1 MQQIK
6 MILKVTKSM
15 DREKDIH
22 LLVTKINQFDYIRF
36 NGKMSIIL
44 FLLTMENEISLA

>member
-22 LLVTKINQFDYIRF
+22 LLVTKINQFDYTIQRQNVHHTLF
-36 NGKMSIIL
+36 VDNGKQ
-44 FLLTMENEISLA
+44 N